1 MTSFIPASMHSSKMY
16 SIPGLPFIGKSSFGH
31 TLVKGSKRVPRPAR
45 GIIACL
51 II

>member
-1 MTSFIPASMHSSKMY
+1 MPASILSSNIY
-16 SIPGLPFIGKSSFGH
+16 SIPGLPFIGNNSIAK
-31 TLVKGSKRVPRPAR
+31 TLVKGNKLVPIPSN